1 MMPISRSILLRKL
14 RSFKTLFAAVLMAV
28 TLEAVGQT
36 DALVSNYFEVPS
48 YYNPAAVGTTDLL
61 RIRAGARLQWVGID
75 NAPTTF
81 MATGDMPFMLFNKR
95 FGTGLMFQQESM
107 GLYSNLTI
115 GAQLGY
121 KIQFKKG
128 FMKGSTLTIGIQPG
142 FISESFKGSKV
153 FIPDN
158 DDYHDANDEAIPTN
172 DVAGNAFDLG
182 IGAFWAN
189 NRFWAGV
196 SCTHALSPTIRFSSD
211 SGSGTGTSG
220 GSTTGEGVKNFEF
233 SVPRTLYF
241 MAGGNIPVKNT
252 LFEVMPSVIVRS
264 DFTFTN
270 WEVTGRVRYRKFL
283 TAGVGYRYND
293 AVTLLLGAEFKGITF
308 CYSYDYATSAI
319 AKASS
324 GSHELFVGYSLKLDF
339 SEKNRHRHKSIR
351 II

>member
-1 MMPISRSILLRKL
+1 
-14 RSFKTLFAAVLMAV
+14 
-28 TLEAVGQT
+28 
-36 DALVSNYFEVPS
+36 
-48 YYNPAAVGTTDLL
+48 
-61 RIRAGARLQWVGID
+61 
-75 NAPTTF
+75 
-81 MATGDMPFMLFNKR
+81 
-95 FGTGLMFQQESM
+95 
-107 GLYSNLTI
+107 
-115 GAQLGY
+115 
-121 KIQFKKG
+121 
-128 FMKGSTLTIGIQPG
+128 
-142 FISESFKGSKV
+142 
-153 FIPDN
+153 
-158 DDYHDANDEAIPTN
+158 
-172 DVAGNAFDLG
+172 
-182 IGAFWAN
+182 
-189 NRFWAGV
+189 
-196 SCTHALSPTIRFSSD
+196 
-211 SGSGTGTSG
+211 
-220 GSTTGEGVKNFEF
+220 
-233 SVPRTLYF
+233 

>member
-1 MMPISRSILLRKL
+1 MSRIFTGCLVALCLLAGVL
-14 RSFKTLFAAVLMAV
+14 RASA
-28 TLEAVGQT
+28 QT

-81 MATGDMPFMLFNKR
+81 MATADMPFKLFEKK
-95 FGTGLMFQQESM
+95 FGTGLIMQQESL

-121 KIQFKKG
+121 KLQFRKG
-128 FMKGSTLTIGIQPG
+128 FLKGSNLTIGAQIG
-142 FISESFKGSKV
+142 FLSETFKGSDV
-153 FIPDN
+153 YIPDN
-158 DDYHDANDEAIPTN
+158 DDYHDSNDEAIPRN
-172 DVAGNAFDLG
+172 DVTGNAFDLG
-182 IGAFWAN
+182 LGAFWAN
-189 NRFWAGV
+189 RMFWAGV
-196 SCTHALSPTIRFSSD
+196 SCTHVLSPTITFSSEGSSGGGSAS
-211 SGSGTGTSG
+211 SGS
-220 GSTTGEGVKNFEF
+220 GEGVKNFEF

-241 MAGGNIPVKNT
+241 IAGGNIPVKNT

-264 DFTFTN
+264 DLTFTN
-270 WEVTGRVRYRKFL
+270 WELTGRVRYHRFL

-324 GSHELFVGYSLKLDF
+324 GSHEIFVGYSLKLDF
-339 SEKNRHRHKSIR
+339 SEKNRNRHKSIR